1 ATLGN
6 IAIRFGRDVDL
17 AIGGADAE
25 ATLDGRR
32 LPNWWCCRAKAGQV
46 LRMGAPRR
54 GVRSYVALRGGI
66 DVPVVMGSRATDL
79 KGGFGG
85 HEGRALRTGDSLP
98 VGEAHPLPGNGRGYG
113 LSTYRLD
120 PHAELRA
127 DVPVIHVLAAAQW
140 EELGRSAQATF
151 LEATWTVSAQSNRLG
166 CRLEGPAMRPERH
179 REMLSHG
186 ILPGV
191 VQLPPSGQPMVQ
203 LCDGN
208 TSGGYPVIAR
218 VVRADLHLFAQL
230 RPGTGIRFALCDA
243 VTAGEL
249 WARRQRMIETIE
261 RQCRFAHGAIHPKHE
276 AVP

>member
-1 ATLGN
+1 PVDAAGLEATLGN

-66 DVPVVMGSRATDL
+66 DVPAVMGSRATDL

-85 HEGRALRTGDSLP
+85 HEGRALRNGDALP
-98 VGEAHPLPGNGRGYG
+98 LGESALLPGNSRGFG

-120 PHAELRA
+120 PHPELQAAE
-127 DVPVIHVLAAAQW
+127 PTIHVLPAAQCDD
-140 EELGRSAQATF
+140 LGRFAQSAF
-151 LEATWTVSAQSNRLG
+151 LEQAWRVSVESNRLG
-166 CRLEGPAMRPERH
+166 CRLEGPPLHAESYCER
-179 REMLSHG
+179 LSHG

-208 TSGGYPVIAR
+208 TSGGYPV
-218 VVRADLHLFAQL
+218 
-230 RPGTGIRFALCDA
+230 
-243 VTAGEL
+243 
-249 WARRQRMIETIE
+249 
-261 RQCRFAHGAIHPKHE
+261 
-276 AVP
+276 